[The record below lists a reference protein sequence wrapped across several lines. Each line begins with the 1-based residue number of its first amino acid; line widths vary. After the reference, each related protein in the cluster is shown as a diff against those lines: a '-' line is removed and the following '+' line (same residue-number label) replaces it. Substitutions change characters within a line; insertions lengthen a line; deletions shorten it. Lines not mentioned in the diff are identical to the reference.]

1 MKKIIPFLVA
11 LALISCGSDD
21 SSTPTTPEEQM
32 YFPPIG
38 STTWET
44 KTVES
49 LGWNQSQVQPLL
61 DYLELNPLE
70 VLDFTEKQQVF
81 INSSYSGNNNTTI
94 NNIDIE
100 LIKKIVQEEL
110 KKQ

>member
-1 MKKIIPFLVA
+1 MRVKEKIVRDARLKKEFSQDHMAHVLN
-11 LALISCGSDD
+11 IS
-21 SSTPTTPEEQM
+21 
-32 YFPPIG
+32 
-38 STTWET
+38 
-44 KTVES
+44 
-49 LGWNQSQVQPLL
+49 QSKYSRLEKGEISFNIDELSKLL

-81 INSSYSGNNNTTI
+81 INSSYSGNNSTTI

>member
-1 MKKIIPFLVA
+1 MKIKKKIVRDARLKKEFSQDHMAHVLNISQSKYSRLEKGE
-11 LALISCGSDD
+11 ISCNIDELS
-21 SSTPTTPEEQM
+21 
-32 YFPPIG
+32 
-38 STTWET
+38 
-44 KTVES
+44 K
-49 LGWNQSQVQPLL
+49 LL

>member
-1 MKKIIPFLVA
+1 MRVKEKIVRDARLKKE
-11 LALISCGSDD
+11 ISQDHMAHVLNIS
-21 SSTPTTPEEQM
+21 
-32 YFPPIG
+32 
-38 STTWET
+38 
-44 KTVES
+44 
-49 LGWNQSQVQPLL
+49 QSKYSRLEKGEISFNIDELSKLL

>member
-1 MKKIIPFLVA
+1 MRVKEKIVRDARLKKEFSQDHMAHILN
-11 LALISCGSDD
+11 IS
-21 SSTPTTPEEQM
+21 
-32 YFPPIG
+32 
-38 STTWET
+38 
-44 KTVES
+44 
-49 LGWNQSQVQPLL
+49 QSKYSRLEKGEISFNIDELSKLL

-94 NNIDIE
+94 NTIDIE

>member
-1 MKKIIPFLVA
+1 MRVKEKIVRDARLKKEFSQDHMAHVLN
-11 LALISCGSDD
+11 IS
-21 SSTPTTPEEQM
+21 
-32 YFPPIG
+32 
-38 STTWET
+38 
-44 KTVES
+44 
-49 LGWNQSQVQPLL
+49 QSKYSRLEKGEISFNIDELSKLL

-94 NNIDIE
+94 NNIDIV

>member
-1 MKKIIPFLVA
+1 M
-11 LALISCGSDD
+11 
-21 SSTPTTPEEQM
+21 
-32 YFPPIG
+32 
-38 STTWET
+38 
-44 KTVES
+44 
-49 LGWNQSQVQPLL
+49 
-61 DYLELNPLE
+61 
-70 VLDFTEKQQVF
+70 LDFTEKQQVF

>member
-1 MKKIIPFLVA
+1 MRVKEKIVRDARLKKEFSQDHMAHVLNIPQSKYSRLEKGE
-11 LALISCGSDD
+11 ISFNIDELS
-21 SSTPTTPEEQM
+21 
-32 YFPPIG
+32 
-38 STTWET
+38 
-44 KTVES
+44 K
-49 LGWNQSQVQPLL
+49 LL

>member
-1 MKKIIPFLVA
+1 MRVKEKIVRDARLKREFSQDHMAHVLN
-11 LALISCGSDD
+11 IS
-21 SSTPTTPEEQM
+21 
-32 YFPPIG
+32 
-38 STTWET
+38 
-44 KTVES
+44 
-49 LGWNQSQVQPLL
+49 QSKYSRLEKGEISFNIDELSKLL

>member
-1 MKKIIPFLVA
+1 MKVKKKIVRDARLKKEFSQDHMAHVLN
-11 LALISCGSDD
+11 IS
-21 SSTPTTPEEQM
+21 
-32 YFPPIG
+32 
-38 STTWET
+38 
-44 KTVES
+44 
-49 LGWNQSQVQPLL
+49 QSKYSRLEKGEISFNIDELSKLL